1 MLTCTPA
8 AAASLEEVRKQNL
21 YPDELGVRI
30 FPAQSP
36 EGEVG
41 LGIDFAQPAE
51 GDRVTEQ
58 HGTTLIVDPELDEQL
73 AELTLDVVP
82 DPSGNGNA
90 SPQLVLRPREEA

>member
-30 FPAQSP
+30 FAAQTP

-41 LGIDFAQPAE
+41 LGIDFAPPAE

-73 AELTLDVVP
+73 SELTLDVVP
-82 DPSGNGNA
+82 DPAGNGNA
-90 SPQLVLRPREEA
+90 SPQLVLRPCDEG